1 MNPCPKPKTIRLK
14 GKAYAKLRLEAW
26 VRAGGCCEDCF
37 RYVPLKGDTVFE
49 IAHLSH
55 IKSRGAG
62 GSDTL
67 DNVKIKCYGCHI
79 GIEHGPRWSAGMA
92 VIP

>member
-1 MNPCPKPKTIRLK
+1 MTPCPKEKTIRLK
-14 GKAYAKLRLEAW
+14 GKAYSKLREEAYN
-26 VRAGGCCEDCF
+26 RAGECCEDCG
-37 RYVPLKGDTVFE
+37 RWLPLTGDTVFN

-67 DNVKIKCYGCHI
+67 DNVKIKCFECHI
-79 GIEHGPRWSAGMA
+79 MDEHGPKWYAQESKK
-92 VIP
+92 